1 MFGLDDKIAAL
12 SSGASVWVVLLAA
25 VLLGLRHASDP
36 DHLAAVTSLVAGGRE
51 RAGRAAAKLG
61 LAWGLGHATTLFAF
75 GIPIVLFNSYLP
87 ERVVQAAEVAI
98 AIVIVG
104 LAARLLYRWR
114 KGALHI
120 HEHDHGSAHHSHIHG
135 HEVERGGH
143 DAHPHRARSPLG
155 AFGIGLVHGMGGS
168 AGVGILIV
176 ATVESTAVAAASLV
190 LLAVFTAVSM
200 TILSSGFGRDPRQ
213 PALPCRVQ
221 HGRTRARAPQPCLR
235 RLVRPERARADAVLL
250 LSATR
255 RQKFGPDE
263 IRPLRAR

>member
-1 MFGLDDKIAAL
+1 MFGLDDKIAEL
-12 SSGASVWVVLLAA
+12 STGASVWVVLLAA

-75 GIPIVLFNSYLP
+75 GMPIVLFNSYLP

-98 AIVIVG
+98 AFVIVG

-114 KGALHI
+114 KGPCTFTSTITA
-120 HEHDHGSAHHSHIHG
+120 A
-135 HEVERGGH
+135 RGTVTSTVTRWSV
-143 DAHPHRARSPLG
+143 AVTTLMRTVPARRSARSASVSCTAWAAAPAS
-155 AFGIGLVHGMGGS
+155 AFS
-168 AGVGILIV
+168 
-176 ATVESTAVAAASLV
+176 SSPRSSRPAVAAASLV

-221 HGRTRARAPQPCLR
+221 QDRPGARARQPRLR
-235 RLVRPERARADAVLL
+235 GVVRPERARADAVLL
-250 LSATR
+250 LR
-255 RQKFGPDE
+255 RVKAL
-263 IRPLRAR
+263 LRSRAG

>member
-1 MFGLDDKIAAL
+1 MFGLDDKIAEL
-12 SSGASVWVVLLAA
+12 STGSSVWVVLLAA

-75 GIPIVLFNSYLP
+75 GMPIVLFNSYLP

-98 AIVIVG
+98 AFVIVG

-120 HEHDHGSAHHSHIHG
+120 HEHDHGSARHSHIHG
-135 HEVERGGH
+135 HAVERGGH
-143 DAHPHRARSPLG
+143 DAHAHRARSPLG

-200 TILSSGFGRDPRQ
+200 TILSSGFGATLVSR
-213 PALPCRVQ
+213 PCRVAFN
-221 HGRTRARAPQPCLR
+221 TIAPVLG
-235 RLVRPERARADAVLL
+235 LVSLAFGVWYG
-250 LSATR
+250 LSALELTPYY
-255 RQKFGPDE
+255 F
-263 IRPLRAR
+263 